1 MKDYKINISDEYL
14 VVSCPDMDDI
24 EIALDGN
31 KVADAYVVQFLE
43 TQIGDEPGYMKTTRK
58 NGIEDF
64 ISVEK
69 SRLRPDDMITTLE
82 MGKDYLFMAVY
93 KDEDEVTTPYYIKLP
108 ES

>member
-1 MKDYKINISDEYL
+1 MKDYRINITNEKL
-14 VVSCPDMDDI
+14 VVSCESMDDI
-24 EIALDGN
+24 EIMLADN
-31 KVADAYVVQFLE
+31 NVADAYVVQFVE
-43 TQIGDEPGYMKTTRK
+43 TKVSGEPGYMKTTRK

-69 SRLRPDDMITTLE
+69 SKLRPDDMITTLE

-108 ES
+108 EV